1 VKPEIWLDP
10 NTLRR
15 NARAWRER
23 AGGAALRAV
32 VKSDGYGWGF
42 ATIVRAIDDTVDGYY
57 VSDADEFES
66 VRDLT
71 DRPIATLAAVPP
83 LRIGSLLERGG
94 IPTLATLAGVRTAAA
109 WARAAGKRARVRL
122 ALRTAIGWAGI
133 DPGEIAAFA
142 AALGGAELDVEFS
155 SHVTDRSLR
164 REQTRI
170 FDAALR
176 RLRAARVSV
185 VADDLASSAP
195 LAQRREGRR
204 SQVRLGVALFGARFG
219 SRVASAS
226 AIRLRAPLVEVH
238 PARGQRT
245 GYGTHRAPQG
255 GFVAVVRCGFGDGF
269 PRVRDERNGVLAVGM
284 QFTTL
289 RCREA
294 PENDIEVLGES
305 TDLDALAALAGISVH
320 QLVVGLGL
328 ASRAI
333 SPAQSYED
341 RVPLVQRVYAV
352 ERGA

>member
-1 VKPEIWLDP
+1 VKPEIWLDA
-10 NTLRR
+10 NALRR

-23 AGGAALRAV
+23 AGGAAVRAV

-42 ATIVRAIDDTVDGYY
+42 ATIVRSIDDSVEGYY

-71 DRPIATLAAVPP
+71 DRPIATLAAVAP

-122 ALRTAIGWAGI
+122 ALRSAIGWAGI
-133 DPGEIAAFA
+133 DPGEVPSFA
-142 AALGGAELDVEFS
+142 AALGGADLDVEFS
-155 SHVTDRSLR
+155 SHVTDPSLR
-164 REQTRI
+164 GEQTRV

-176 RLRAARVSV
+176 RLRAARVAV
-185 VADDLASSAP
+185 VANDLASSAP
-195 LAQRREGRR
+195 LAQRRERRR
-204 SQVRLGVALFGARFG
+204 SHVRLGVALFGVRFG
-219 SRVASAS
+219 SRVAAAS
-226 AIRLRAPLVEVH
+226 AIRVRAPLVEVH

-245 GYGTHRAPQG
+245 GYGTHRAPHA
-255 GFVAVVRCGFGDGF
+255 GFIAMVRCGFGDGF
-269 PRVRDERNGVLAVGM
+269 PRVRDERNGILAVGM

-294 PENDIEVLGES
+294 PQSDIEVMGES
-305 TDLDALAALAGISVH
+305 TDLDALASLAGISVH

-341 RVPLVQRVYAV
+341 RVDVPQRVYAA